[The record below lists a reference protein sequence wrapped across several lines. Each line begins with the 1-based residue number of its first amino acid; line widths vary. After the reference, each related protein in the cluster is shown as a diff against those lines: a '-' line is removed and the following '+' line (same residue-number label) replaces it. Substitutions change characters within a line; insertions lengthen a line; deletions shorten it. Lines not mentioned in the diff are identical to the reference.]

1 MGREQGPRGGLRPSR
16 SAPEAPPRS
25 GASPRPMPLQ
35 HGALQRVRPK
45 AARTRSAVRGD
56 LEGHLRG
63 VQLGRLQG
71 TVPAHVGRHLHRG
84 PPSGRGHAMRR
95 PDGGQRGP
103 RRRGGPDARPRYLLC
118 LRKDRRRR
126 LPRPQQRRRQLRRRG
141 LPHGDRAPDRGRRAS
156 PDGRPPHLRRVS
168 ESNGPV
174 DRCDEAD
181 LRDAARCAP
190 TSLLRHPRRHP
201 EGVASRRGTRRAG
214 TRTAARGRLRPGG
227 DLMSEEIVS
236 ELMRAHVYRLA
247 SAGQRVDGR
256 RLDEHR
262 KVSVARSFVKT
273 AEGSARV
280 KLGNT
285 DVLVGIKMSVGE
297 PYPDTP
303 NTGVLSTSVELI
315 PMASPTFEAGPP
327 RPDAIELARVVDRGI
342 RESKMV
348 NMERLCITPKEKV
361 WILFIDIH
369 VLDYDGNL
377 FDACSYAAVAAL
389 ASTVAPAKSLGL
401 GDDFPLPVE
410 HWPVSVTTAKIK
422 ELF

>member
-1 MGREQGPRGGLRPSR
+1 
-16 SAPEAPPRS
+16 
-25 GASPRPMPLQ
+25 
-35 HGALQRVRPK
+35 
-45 AARTRSAVRGD
+45 
-56 LEGHLRG
+56 
-63 VQLGRLQG
+63 
-71 TVPAHVGRHLHRG
+71 
-84 PPSGRGHAMRR
+84 
-95 PDGGQRGP
+95 
-103 RRRGGPDARPRYLLC
+103 
-118 LRKDRRRR
+118 
-126 LPRPQQRRRQLRRRG
+126 
-141 LPHGDRAPDRGRRAS
+141 
-156 PDGRPPHLRRVS
+156 
-168 ESNGPV
+168 
-174 DRCDEAD
+174 
-181 LRDAARCAP
+181 
-190 TSLLRHPRRHP
+190 
-201 EGVASRRGTRRAG
+201 
-214 TRTAARGRLRPGG
+214 
-227 DLMSEEIVS
+227 MSEEIVS

-369 VLDYDGNL
+369 VLDFDGNL
-377 FDACSYAAVAAL
+377 FDACSYGAVAAL
-389 ASTVAPAKSLGL
+389 ASAVAPAKSQGL

-422 ELF
+422 DLLLVDPSLDEERMADARLTVTTDENGDIRAMQKGLSGSFTYEEVKRIIETAQRVGRDIRPLLQSS